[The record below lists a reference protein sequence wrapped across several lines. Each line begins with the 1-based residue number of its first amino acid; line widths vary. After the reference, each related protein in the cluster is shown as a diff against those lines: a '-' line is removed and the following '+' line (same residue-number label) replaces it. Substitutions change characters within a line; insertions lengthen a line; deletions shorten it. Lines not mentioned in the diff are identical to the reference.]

1 LNNSRPI
8 TQQKIDDATEK
19 LIHDIVSGLST
30 DKKLAV
36 IKAPPG
42 SGKTYSLL
50 EIVGRLIQKHDWQIA
65 VAAQTNNQANDL
77 AIQFSKN
84 EMFSGLKVIR
94 IGSNGSSAPKDFPST
109 IEWITSTRRI
119 PEVPVLAIATTA
131 KWAASPASTVFDL
144 LAVDEAWQMAWADLM
159 RCADLSERF
168 MLIGDPGQI
177 APVTTI
183 DVARWGTSLRAPHKA
198 APEVAFDDPQFES
211 VRIVGNLPSC
221 RRLPSEAVVYIKPFY
236 DFDFDAYAVPGERK
250 IFMKDDDLE
259 LLRLF
264 ERLKADEG
272 SVAIAGWASEQ
283 AGADISQLLPKN
295 ALFEKAVSI
304 GEDIAAA
311 TLVRRLS
318 TCEPVLATIPTSPD
332 GPPAQV
338 DMELARAI
346 HRIVKALLNPDVL
359 IAFAPGMEPRPVEQR
374 DIGVSASHRAMNG
387 AIRKA
392 LGTGFA
398 EVQIDTPE
406 RWQGLQKPIMIAVHP
421 LSGVT
426 DPSDFDLSTG
436 RLCVMASR
444 QQAAMIFVSRDHVG
458 YTIENVIPSATQA
471 PGEPDAVGQGRR
483 AHLEFWE
490 LLKNNNRVVSMV

>member
-1 LNNSRPI
+1 MTTIAPK
-8 TQQKIDDATEK
+8 TQDQLDDASRN
-19 LIHDIVSGLST
+19 LHNNVVRALST

-42 SGKTYSLL
+42 SGKTYTLL
-50 EIVGRLIQKHDWQIA
+50 GIVGSLISDHNWQIA

-77 AIQFSKN
+77 AIEFSKR
-84 EMFSGLKVIR
+84 FPRLKAIR

-109 IEWITSTRRI
+109 VEWMTSTKHI
-119 PEVPVLAIATTA
+119 PDVPVLAIATTA

-198 APEVAFDDPQFES
+198 APEVVFDDPQFES

-221 RRLPSEAVVYIKPFY
+221 RRLPSEAVAYIKPFY
-236 DFDFDAYAVPGERK
+236 DFDFDAYALPGERK
-250 IFMKDDDLE
+250 IFMKDDDVE
-259 LLRLF
+259 LRRIF
-264 ERLKADEG
+264 ERLKVDEG
-272 SVAIAGWASEQ
+272 SVATAGWASEQ
-283 AGADISQLLPKN
+283 SGADISQLLPKN
-295 ALFEKAVSI
+295 AMFEKAASI
-304 GEDIAAA
+304 GEDIPAA

-359 IAFAPGMEPRPVEQR
+359 IAFEAGQQPRPVEQQ
-374 DIGVSASHRAMNG
+374 DIGIAASHRSMNG

-398 EVQIDTPE
+398 NVRIDTPE

-471 PGEPDAVGQGRR
+471 PGEPDSVGQGRR